1 MDYETL
7 QDLYFYELKD
17 LYSAE
22 KQILR
27 ALPKVARHASAAS
40 LRDSLEQ
47 HREDT
52 RIQMERLEQI
62 FERHGKTTR
71 GAKCKGAE
79 GILEEA
85 EDWIMEES
93 QPEVMDAGIIAM
105 MQRMEHY
112 EIAGYGCARA
122 FASQLGLH
130 DDEALLNLSL
140 QEEGE
145 EDKLL
150 TQIAERINKSAL
162 MPEHAHHHA

>member
-27 ALPKVARHASAAS
+27 AMPKVVRHVSSPA
-40 LRDSLEQ
+40 LRDSLDQ

-52 RIQMERLEQI
+52 RIQLERLEQI

-93 QPEVMDAGIIAM
+93 QPEVMDAGIIGM

-122 FASQLGLH
+122 FAAQLGLH
-130 DDEALLNLSL
+130 DDESLLNLSL

-145 EDKLL
+145 EDKKL
-150 TQIAERINKSAL
+150 THLAEQINKMAQ
-162 MPEHAHHHA
+162 MPEHAHRG